1 MKATAVRQVP
11 HPNAPSRI
19 ATNPFYTVTHREQ
32 LPLQKR
38 LTISSAGDR
47 YEVEADRVAEQVMG
61 MTEPR
66 LQRRALGS
74 TPTVQRQSEAVVA
87 DQVPLPVQ
95 QALNSRGQPLDAATR
110 AFMEPR
116 FGHDFARVRVYADD
130 RAAESARALNASAY
144 TVAPNIVFGAG
155 QYAPQTDTGRR
166 LLAHELTHVVQQA
179 NGHQPFVQ
187 RQDDGKHT
195 TSTGDEMLHEI
206 LCGRGGEGLF
216 GRTKVNEIFRF
227 SGTFFTN
234 PQSVSS
240 AEIEDL
246 RTGKRDLY
254 YIGDWLNDEWQ
265 IVDIGLNDVTVVSA
279 TCGTEEILGREGGGA
294 PQSSEPSLPG
304 AHMDVEV
311 SKGTLGRGKV
321 TTSNECKRVAFTPD
335 GSFTPSRVY
344 LFDEGISEYVLEGD
358 KNATYTPLR
367 LAQIVGVRLLEYE
380 NGKLHAGNCGKPYGV
395 PRTNVK

>member
-66 LQRRALGS
+66 LQRLALGS

-87 DQVPLPVQ
+87 DQVPLPIQ

-155 QYAPQTDTGRR
+155 QYAPQTDAGRS
-166 LLAHELTHVVQQA
+166 LLAHELTHVVQQRA
-179 NGHQPFVQ
+179 TGVTKDGVLFRSETGEDTVTLRAEVRRLEDEMNKLAAKNEWEGVDRTYKSIEKISDEDFGLAQNAIGIHRLGAEAARNLGDTRRYKTLLLRIKTSLEAAGDAIDEASLREVEGSLEQIEMTYGSVRISPRSEPKSEKKKEALRGPELVQAAMPFGQVERTSIETA
-187 RQDDGKHT
+187 RQEIMDTGYFTGMIPAGDYT
-195 TSTGDEMLHEI
+195 LGDE
-206 LCGRGGEGLF
+206 
-216 GRTKVNEIFRF
+216 
-227 SGTFFTN
+227 TF
-234 PQSVSS
+234 
-240 AEIEDL
+240 
-246 RTGKRDLY
+246 
-254 YIGDWLNDEWQ
+254 
-265 IVDIGLNDVTVVSA
+265 TVIA
-279 TCGTEEILGREGGGA
+279 GTEM
-294 PQSSEPSLPG
+294 PG
-304 AHMDVEV
+304 
-311 SKGTLGRGKV
+311 
-321 TTSNECKRVAFTPD
+321 
-335 GSFTPSRVY
+335 
-344 LFDEGISEYVLEGD
+344 VLWGE
-358 KNATYTPLR
+358 
-367 LAQIVGVRLLEYE
+367 
-380 NGKLHAGNCGKPYGV
+380 
-395 PRTNVK
+395 